1 MELRD
6 YYVQENCSSKSD
18 CELCDVILKGGG
30 WCHYE
35 YDKCPLKVGYYFKK
49 R

>member
-6 YYVQENCSSKSD
+6 YYVQENYFSKAD
-18 CELCDVILKGGG
+18 CDLCDVIKKGRSE
-30 WCHYE
+30 CHFE
-35 YDKCPLKVGYYFKK
+35 YDQCPLKVGYYFKK